1 MQRFVGADS
10 DPAIHASGYRTCV
23 RRALPLLLAVAL
35 LAGCGG
41 GGGNGEALTR
51 AEYAAKADAI
61 CGKYKKQTDSLA
73 RPANPSDL
81 AEVADQVVPILD
93 KARGELRKLKPPA
106 DEQATAA
113 AWLDQ
118 FDVII
123 DDVEKIRDKAKAN
136 DPAGVQ
142 AQAQPA
148 LQHNERANQLATQL
162 GMTVC
167 SKD

>member
-51 AEYAAKADAI
+51 EEYAAKADAI

-73 RPANPSDL
+73 RPANLSDL
-81 AEVADQVVPILD
+81 AEVAGRIVPILD

-142 AQAQPA
+142 AQARPA
-148 LQHNERANQLATQL
+148 LLHNERANQLATQL
-162 GMTVC
+162 GMKVC